1 MSLRLDLDRPCTQEE
16 FAELVGITQP
26 TVSKLVTRGILIPGQ
41 TAQHWLDRYLS
52 HLRQVI
58 IDRLQGRL

>member
-1 MSLRLDLDRPCTQEE
+1 MSLRIHLDRPCTQEE

-52 HLRQVI
+52 HLRSVI